1 MRITT
6 QYVLPHKF
14 ICWLAGISAN
24 CKIVFIK
31 NFLISYFIKRYAVNM
46 DEAIEPNPFAYASYN
61 LFFTRKL
68 KPECRPLA
76 SASKAIVS
84 PADGQIA
91 QVGAINDQR
100 IIQAKAHDYSVQDLL
115 GGDKQLAQHFSNGSF
130 ATIYLAPKDY
140 HRVHMP
146 LAGRLKKMQYIPG
159 QLFSVNTH
167 AAENIPNLFARN
179 ERVVTIFDTDAG
191 KMAVILVGAMIV
203 GSIETVWAG
212 TITPP
217 HFETI
222 NTWEYDFLEQPID
235 LDKGAELGHFKLG
248 STVIVL
254 FAPKAVAWD
263 PELQHNMSIK
273 MGQQLGMGLY
283 SDTQYVQS

>member
-6 QYVLPHKF
+6 QYLLPHKF

-24 CKIVFIK
+24 CKVVLIK

-46 DEAIEPNPFAYASYN
+46 AEAIEENPFAYASYN
-61 LFFTRKL
+61 QFFTRKL
-68 KPECRPLA
+68 KPECRPIA
-76 SASKAIVS
+76 SAAKAIVS
-84 PADGQIA
+84 PADGLIA
-91 QVGAINDQR
+91 QIGNINNSK
-100 IIQAKAHDYSVQDLL
+100 IIQAKGHDYSVQALL
-115 GGDKQLAQHFSNGSF
+115 GGDAELAQHFSNGSF

-140 HRVHMP
+140 HRIHMP
-146 LAGRLKKMQYIPG
+146 LAGRLQKMQYIPG

-179 ERVVTIFDTDAG
+179 ERVVTIFDTAAG

-203 GSIETVWAG
+203 GSIDTVWAG
-212 TITPP
+212 TISPP

-235 LDKGAELGHFKLG
+235 LAKGEELGHFKLG

-254 FAPKAVAWD
+254 FAPQAIAWD
-263 PELQHNMSIK
+263 TKLHHNLDIK
-273 MGQQLGMGLY
+273 MGQQLGLGLY
-283 SDTQYVQS
+283 SDK